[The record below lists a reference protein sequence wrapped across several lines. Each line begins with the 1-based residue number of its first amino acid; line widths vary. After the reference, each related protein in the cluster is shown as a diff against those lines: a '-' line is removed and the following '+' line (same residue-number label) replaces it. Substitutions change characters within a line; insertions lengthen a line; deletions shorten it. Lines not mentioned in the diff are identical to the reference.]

1 MALPLAR
8 CALKSRVHKPNR
20 QSHLMPKFH
29 KQYDRG
35 NCGQIAV
42 AVLTGKTVEQIE
54 AIIGHRHGTRTKE
67 LRNALIS
74 QGYTCPERR
83 PVVKEFPGAF
93 AFGIIHLR
101 ENGKK
106 SGGHWVAVA
115 YGEAWDGTAGGPMLT
130 CDYAVL
136 VGQCS
141 WHITAYMPV
150 AAIHAAASLSH
161 CIRCGRIGEH
171 FSSTHV
177 CLPSAESVPSANR
190 TPPKTIEQSSP
201 KNTAP

>member
-1 MALPLAR
+1 
-8 CALKSRVHKPNR
+8 
-20 QSHLMPKFH
+20 MPKFH

-54 AIIGHRHGTRTKE
+54 AIIGHRHGTGTKE
-67 LRNALIS
+67 LRYALIS

-115 YGEAWDGTAGGPMLT
+115 YGEAWDGNHIGPMLT
-130 CDYAVL
+130 CDYAARTAAHE
-136 VGQCS
+136 
-141 WHITAYMPV
+141 WHITAYLPV
-150 AAIHAAASLSH
+150 VAINYCWLTA
-161 CIRCGRIGEH
+161 R
-171 FSSTHV
+171 
-177 CLPSAESVPSANR
+177 PSAESVPAFVKR
-190 TPPKTIEQSSP
+190 TPK
-201 KNTAP
+201 KR